1 MKVATAQYP
10 ITFHQDLKS
19 WEEYFEKWVLE
30 AVERKAQLLL
40 FPEYGS
46 MELVSIFPE
55 EIRTDLQLQ
64 VKTIHTLDLHVE
76 RFLSQLAI
84 DHEIILVA
92 PSFPYLL
99 EDKIINRTKV
109 YGPQGY
115 VGFQDKLFMTR
126 FENEDWLVS
135 SGEELLTVFESPWG
149 NFGIQVCYDI
159 EFPIGTKLLAEAGAD
174 IILVPSCCET
184 LKGATRVHIGA
195 RARALEYQVY
205 TVVAQ
210 TIGDCEWSEAVDF
223 NYGYTAIYS
232 TPDAGFPDDGIIATA
247 PHQTEGWLVEELNM
261 EKIEFVRDYGN
272 VFNFKDSKTLDM
284 QMKNTTFNI
293 QKIKIYPAN
302 S

>member
-10 ITFHQDLKS
+10 INFHQDLKS
-19 WEEYFEKWVLE
+19 WEIYFEKWILE
-30 AVERKAQLLL
+30 AVEQNAQVLL

-46 MELVSIFPE
+46 MELVSVFPE
-55 EIRTDLQLQ
+55 EIRTDLELQ
-64 VKTIHTLDLHVE
+64 VKTLHTLDLHVE
-76 RFLSQLAI
+76 RFLSELAI
-84 DHEIILVA
+84 HHHIIIIA

-99 EDKIINRTKV
+99 DDKIINRTKV

-126 FENEDWLVS
+126 FENEDWRVS
-135 SGEELLTVFESPWG
+135 RGEEILTVFESEWG

-159 EFPIGTKLLAEAGAD
+159 EFPIGTKLLTEAGAD

-210 TIGDCEWSEAVDF
+210 TIGDCDWSPAVDI
-223 NYGYTAIYS
+223 NYGYTAVYS
-232 TPDAGFPDDGIIATA
+232 TPDAGFPDDGIIATM
-247 PHQTEGWLVEELNM
+247 PHQTEGWLFQELDL
-261 EKIEFVRDYGN
+261 KKLSFVRNYGN
-272 VFNFKDSKTLDM
+272 VFNYKDSKTMDI
-284 QMKNTTFNI
+284 QMKNSPFKV
-293 QKIKIYPAN
+293 QRIKI
-302 S
+302 